1 MCFHVRSKL
10 QMMRR
15 PTTTQASPKI
25 NLHLV
30 TEILIVLP
38 NSIFV
43 YLIKTLGF
51 NRQDFLIFPITHD
64 SSLRLIS

>member
-30 TEILIVLP
+30 REILIVLP
-38 NSIFV
+38 KSIFV
-43 YLIKTLGF
+43 YLIKTH
-51 NRQDFLIFPITHD
+51 I
-64 SSLRLIS
+64 RLQPPRLSNISHYT

>member
-43 YLIKTLGF
+43 YLIKTY
-51 NRQDFLIFPITHD
+51 I
-64 SSLRLIS
+64 RLQPPRLSNISHYT

>member
-43 YLIKTLGF
+43 YLIKTH
-51 NRQDFLIFPITHD
+51 I
-64 SSLRLIS
+64 RLQPPRLPNISHYT

>member
-30 TEILIVLP
+30 REILIVLP

-43 YLIKTLGF
+43 YLIKT
-51 NRQDFLIFPITHD
+51 PVSYTHLTLPTIY
-64 SSLRLIS
+64 SV